1 MMKSRTFLTA
11 ITLSLGLGLSGCGF
25 APMYGSAGMAAGI
38 QDIRVETGQD
48 RVDFF
53 LQEALLDQMGSR
65 DAAGPLTLRTETRV
79 NSVALGL
86 GVDAIASRF
95 AIRVNVNYTVTGQN
109 EAEPLITGR
118 ASGEASYDVSSSV
131 YGSLSAER
139 DAVERA
145 AQIAADRIVVQM
157 ARALHNRPSP

>member
-1 MMKSRTFLTA
+1 MKIFKASYMAFAVGFGL
-11 ITLSLGLGLSGCGF
+11 TLSACGF
-25 APMYGSAGMAAGI
+25 TPMYGTSGVGAGLE
-38 QDIRVETGQD
+38 DIRVETGQD

-65 DAAGPLTLRTETRV
+65 SANGPLTLSTQTRV
-79 NSVALGL
+79 NSVPLGL

-95 AIRVNVNYTVTGQN
+95 AIRVNVNYTILSQGEV
-109 EAEPLITGR
+109 EPIISGR

-145 AQIAADRIVVQM
+145 AQIAADQIVVQI
-157 ARALHNRPSP
+157 ARALHNRPEQ